1 MERALNLFIEENE
14 SQHALAVTT
23 NKNLIQLSTS
33 LRRRYPQFG
42 FSADD
47 DESPTTKEVKSDKK
61 RNLLDIEKEN
71 RRLAQS
77 LNFEI
82 GALIKV
88 AEDRN
93 LSNPSITLDTQ
104 SSPNNASAGK
114 TKPTSSSAA

>member
-1 MERALNLFIEENE
+1 MDE
-14 SQHALAVTT
+14 
-23 NKNLIQLSTS
+23 
-33 LRRRYPQFG
+33 
-42 FSADD
+42 
-47 DESPTTKEVKSDKK
+47 DESPTTKEVKSDKN

-93 LSNPSITLDTQ
+93 ISNPSITLDTQ
-104 SSPNNASAGK
+104 SSPNNASSEK
-114 TKPTSSSAA
+114 TKPTSSSTAAKSSLLPTPASSLARQVLKSGKDKLCG